1 MNKKKNK
8 YDNSKRQVDAENTKI
23 EIIKAFGNL
32 WSSYSIKDIKLEMVA
47 KEARVTTKTIL
58 RKFKSKDG
66 LINESLSYMAA
77 KIESERTLTNGKD
90 IDDILKA
97 LLSNYEK
104 MGEAAVR
111 TINLESEL
119 EIARLIGAKGRELH
133 RDWCIRM
140 FAPYLPNEQSDDYE
154 IQLTSFIAATEI
166 YLWKLMRK
174 DLKLSKEQTFSIFKN
189 LVEGLIKKN
198 YKK

>member
-1 MNKKKNK
+1 MNNKKHN
-8 YDNSKRQVDAENTKI
+8 YDNSKRLIDAENTKI
-23 EIIKAFGNL
+23 EIIKAFGTL
-32 WSSYSIKDIKLEMVA
+32 WSNYSIKDITLEKVA
-47 KEARVTTKTIL
+47 KEAGVTTKTIL
-58 RKFKSKDG
+58 RKFESKEG
-66 LINESLSYMAA
+66 LTNESLSYLAA
-77 KIESERTLTNGKD
+77 EIESERTTTKVGD

-104 MGEAAVR
+104 MGEAAIR

-119 EIARLIGAKGRELH
+119 EIARQIGAKGRALH

-140 FAPYLPNEQSDDYE
+140 FASYLPNEKSIDYE

-174 DLKLSKEQTFSIFKN
+174 DLKLSKEKTFSIFKN
-189 LVEGLIKKN
+189 LVEGLINKN
-198 YKK
+198 V

>member
-1 MNKKKNK
+1 MNNKKHT
-8 YDNSKRQVDAENTKI
+8 YDNSKRLIDAENTKI
-23 EIIKAFGNL
+23 EIIKAFGTL
-32 WSSYSIKDIKLEMVA
+32 WSNYSIKDITLEKVA
-47 KEARVTTKTIL
+47 KEAGVTTKTIL
-58 RKFKSKDG
+58 RKFESKEG
-66 LINESLSYMAA
+66 LTNESLSYLAA
-77 KIESERTLTNGKD
+77 EIETERTTTKVGD

-104 MGEAAVR
+104 MGEAAIR

-119 EIARLIGAKGRELH
+119 EIARQIGAKGRALH

-140 FAPYLPNEQSDDYE
+140 FASYLPNEKSIDYE

-174 DLKLSKEQTFSIFKN
+174 DLKLSKEKTFSIFKN
-189 LVEGLIKKN
+189 LVEGLINKN
-198 YKK
+198 V